1 MRLVRVVASR
11 ASRNALVEFS
21 DATPVFRCSDAD
33 TAIVLG
39 SWSDALTSEVGVW
52 LRVTEG
58 YRAQIVAR
66 DVRTLSVLTNLRH
79 VVIEAADRA
88 SEHADVVRVLLSG
101 DEVNFS
107 NSVATLHPRLQ
118 STGAAATAHRLELRQ
133 RANSRAPRERCTR
146 YLVRRPSD
154 AELTYFED

>member
-11 ASRNALVEFS
+11 SSRSAVAEID
-21 DATPVFRCSDAD
+21 DATPVFRCNDAD

-52 LRVTEG
+52 LRVTDG

-79 VVIEAADRA
+79 VVIEAADRVR
-88 SEHADVVRVLLSG
+88 EHADVVRVLLSG
-101 DEVNFS
+101 EEVNFS
-107 NSVATLHPRLQ
+107 NSVATLTHAFSRPAPPRPLTVW
-118 STGAAATAHRLELRQ
+118 SFENAELTSPEGTLRQ
-133 RANSRAPRERCTR
+133 VSRNA
-146 YLVRRPSD
+146 PSD

>member
-11 ASRNALVEFS
+11 SSRNALTEFS

-39 SWSDALTSEVGVW
+39 SWSDALTSEVGAW
-52 LRVTEG
+52 LRVAEG

-88 SEHADVVRVLLSG
+88 SDHADIVRVLLERRGSEFLQLRR
-101 DEVNFS
+101 DPD
-107 NSVATLHPRLQ
+107 PRLQ
-118 STGAAATAHRLELRQ
+118 PTGPAATPHRLEL
-133 RANSRAPRERCTR
+133 
-146 YLVRRPSD
+146 
-154 AELTYFED
+154 